1 MPDSTILVD
10 FGASR
15 VKCVQWSFADQ
26 CVTASVE
33 CASPHARYGQAGE
46 VEFEPEAY
54 WKALL
59 ETVGTLL
66 QQAPEVEDI
75 SLCTE
80 MHGFMLVATDSVTP
94 LTPYI
99 SWQDQRASFATAPA
113 RSTLDDLQAR
123 ATEFLRHTGMRL
135 RPGLPALNLVH
146 MARQGSLPPTARFAT
161 LADWLLLRGG
171 ESAPQ
176 CHPTLAAG
184 TGLYSLLEQAWQPAL
199 VAMAGADISGVQF
212 PRIHDPAQP
221 IGKIRLA
228 GRVLRVWGGIG
239 DMQAAAHGGT
249 FPQGGDILINL
260 GTGSQVMAITQQA
273 ASGVD
278 RRPGATGPQF
288 HAVTHIPSGRA
299 LNVFASF
306 LDECAAL
313 GGGQPYFWKLFSE
326 LDAREVLQA
335 SACVDLNV
343 FEAAWK
349 YASGGQISG
358 IREHQFRPRQFLLSL
373 ARSWLQQYADAL
385 ASIDP
390 QHPGTH
396 FLLTGGLSRRAA
408 FIPAVLEQ
416 LLQRR
421 CIMPDLRTG
430 EDTLD
435 GLLRLAEHQ
444 RSASQPAPQTLSTHC
459 NETL

>member
-33 CASPHARYGQAGE
+33 CASPKARHGKAGE

-54 WKALL
+54 WTVFL
-59 ETVGTLL
+59 ETVGKLA

-75 SLCTE
+75 WLCTE
-80 MHGFMLVATDSVTP
+80 MHGFMLVEADSATP

-99 SWQDQRASFATAPA
+99 SWQDQRASFSDAHA
-113 RSTLDDLQAR
+113 RSTLDDLQTQ
-123 ATEFLRHTGMRL
+123 ATDFLHHTGMRL
-135 RPGLPALNLVH
+135 RAGLPGLNLSH
-146 MARQGSLPPTARFAT
+146 LARQGSLPRTARFAT

-171 ESAPQ
+171 EGAPQ
-176 CHPTLAAG
+176 CHPTLAAS
-184 TGLYSLLEQAWQPAL
+184 TGLYSLVERDWFPAL
-199 VAMAGADISGVQF
+199 VATSAADLSGIQF
-212 PRIHDPAQP
+212 PRIHEPGQP
-221 IGKIRLA
+221 IGQVRLA
-228 GRVLRVWGGIG
+228 GRLLRVWGGIG
-239 DMQAAAHGGT
+239 DLQAAAHGGT
-249 FPQGGDILINL
+249 FPQRSDILINL
-260 GTGSQVMAITQQA
+260 GTGSQVLTITQQPVP
-273 ASGVD
+273 GVD
-278 RRPGATGPQF
+278 SRPGAAGQHF

-313 GGGQPYFWKLFSE
+313 GGGQAFFWRLFSE

-335 SACVDLNV
+335 SPSVDLNV

-349 YASGGQISG
+349 YVGGGFIAG
-358 IREHQFRPRQFLLSL
+358 IQEHQFLPCPLILSI
-373 ARSWLQQYADAL
+373 ARSWLQQYVDAL
-385 ASIDP
+385 ASMDP
-390 QHPGTH
+390 QHPSAT

-416 LLQRR
+416 LLQRH
-421 CIMPDLRTG
+421 CIMPELRTG

-435 GLLRLAEHQ
+435 GLLRLAEQQ
-444 RSASQPAPQTLSTHC
+444 RSAHQPAPSTFH
-459 NETL
+459 TPLQ